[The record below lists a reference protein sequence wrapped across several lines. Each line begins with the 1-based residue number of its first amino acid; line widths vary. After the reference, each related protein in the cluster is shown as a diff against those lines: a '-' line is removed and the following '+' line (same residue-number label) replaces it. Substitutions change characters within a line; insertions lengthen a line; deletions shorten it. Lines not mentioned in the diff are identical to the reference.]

1 MTTVM
6 IDDELGN
13 KAKQAA
19 AAQGKS
25 LDQFVSET
33 LQGAIEQSAILVTYK
48 NGIPVVHVPF
58 AKPIDPQVV
67 RNQIEEE
74 GF

>member
-6 IDDELGN
+6 IDDELG
-13 KAKQAA
+13 KRAKQAA
-19 AAQGKS
+19 QAQGKS

-33 LQGAIEQSAILVTYK
+33 LEVAIDRPAVRLEFQ
-48 NGIPVVHVPF
+48 NGLPVVHVPS
-58 AKPIDPQVV
+58 AKPIDPQVI
-67 RNQIEEE
+67 RNLIEEE